1 MDKLLHYGTTL
12 PRRSKK
18 HAAAG
23 SVVLFVTGD
32 LDSDIT
38 QNQSA
43 IAVFYRFIPPTRC
56 FSLTEMSLSPHRWCV
71 HFSQIRNNFNRTSW
85 HFFFPPKG
93 RWKLH
98 KQHFAWGGSRSRKD
112 CTCRIHQFYHIK
124 CKTDKCIRSS
134 TTTSLR
140 SRWKKTWLGATSHQ

>member
-18 HAAAG
+18 HAAAD

-43 IAVFYRFIPPTRC
+43 IAVFYRLIQRLFPPTHC
-56 FSLTEMSLSPHRWCV
+56 FSLTEMSLSHHHWCV
-71 HFSQIRNNFNRTSW
+71 RFSQISNNFNRTS
-85 HFFFPPKG
+85 
-93 RWKLH
+93 
-98 KQHFAWGGSRSRKD
+98 
-112 CTCRIHQFYHIK
+112 
-124 CKTDKCIRSS
+124 
-134 TTTSLR
+134 
-140 SRWKKTWLGATSHQ
+140 

>member
-1 MDKLLHYGTTL
+1 MDKLPHYGTTL

-18 HAAAG
+18 HAAAD

-43 IAVFYRFIPPTRC
+43 IAEFYRFIPPTRC

-71 HFSQIRNNFNRTSW
+71 HFSTDQE
-85 HFFFPPKG
+85 
-93 RWKLH
+93 
-98 KQHFAWGGSRSRKD
+98 
-112 CTCRIHQFYHIK
+112 QF
-124 CKTDKCIRSS
+124 
-134 TTTSLR
+134 
-140 SRWKKTWLGATSHQ
+140 